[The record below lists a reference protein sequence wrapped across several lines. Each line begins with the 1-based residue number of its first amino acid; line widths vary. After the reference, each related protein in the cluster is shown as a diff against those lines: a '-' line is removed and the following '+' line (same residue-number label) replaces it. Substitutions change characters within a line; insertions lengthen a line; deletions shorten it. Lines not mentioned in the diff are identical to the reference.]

1 MEEDNAMETCFAP
14 AERTDAP
21 RLVTQIRMIAG
32 SELLNSYLS
41 LTAGILVVLNEQR
54 QIVGLNHVFLDLL
67 GIDDA
72 EKTLGLRLGESLGC
86 INAETMPGGCGTSKA
101 CASCG
106 AVIAMLAA
114 LDNNEKSEQVCALEA
129 NVRGARRS
137 MALAVQASP
146 LLLEGQRFLII
157 AVRDVTREQLQA
169 NLERVFYHD
178 ISNILGT
185 LLGPSEMLRL
195 EMPQRWEVVQIHE
208 AALRLCSEVE
218 LQRELSLS
226 GSSGFRPQNRDVLLS
241 DITKELDLLI
251 SGHNAAKGRGI
262 KVIFSCRDCFIHTDK
277 TMLSRVLT
285 NMLLN
290 ALEATQEGGSVR
302 FVTSR
307 GDTAVTWEVWNDTA
321 IDESIQPRIFQRHFS
336 TKDSSG
342 RGFGT
347 FSMKLFG
354 EHYLG
359 GKIAFTS
366 SQDTGTSFTFTLP
379 LS

>member
-1 MEEDNAMETCFAP
+1 MAEDNAMETCFAP
-14 AERTDAP
+14 AERADAP
-21 RLVTQIRMIAG
+21 QLTAQIRMIAG

-54 QIVGLNHVFLDLL
+54 QIVGLNHIFLDLL

-72 EKTLGLRLGESLGC
+72 DQALGLRLGESLGC
-86 INAETMPGGCGTSKA
+86 VNAETMPGGCGTSKL

-114 LDNNEKSEQVCALEA
+114 LDSNEQSERICALEA
-129 NVRGARRS
+129 NVRGVRRNL
-137 MALAVQASP
+137 ALAVQASP
-146 LLLEGQRFLII
+146 LQLDGRRFIII
-157 AVRDVTREQLQA
+157 AVHDVTREQVQA
-169 NLERVFYHD
+169 NLERLFYHD

-208 AALRLCSEVE
+208 AAMRLCREVE

-226 GSSGFRPQNRDVLLS
+226 GSSGFRPQKREVLLS

-251 SGHNAAKGRGI
+251 SGHAAAKGRSI
-262 KVIFSCRDCFIHTDK
+262 KVILSCDDCIIHTDK

-290 ALEATQEGGSVR
+290 ALEATQEGGTVR
-302 FVTSR
+302 FTTSR
-307 GDTAVTWEVWNDTA
+307 SDTAVIWEVWNDTA
-321 IDESIQPRIFQRHFS
+321 IDEAIQPRIFQRHFS
-336 TKDSSG
+336 TKDSPG

-359 GKIAFTS
+359 GTIAFNS
-366 SQDTGTSFTFTLP
+366 HQDTGTSFTFTLP

>member
-1 MEEDNAMETCFAP
+1 
-14 AERTDAP
+14 
-21 RLVTQIRMIAG
+21 MIAG
-32 SELLNSYLS
+32 SDLLNSYLS

-54 QIVGLNHVFLDLL
+54 QIVGLNSIFLDLL

-72 EKTLGLRLGESLGC
+72 EQALGLRLGESLGC
-86 INAETMPGGCGTSKA
+86 VNAATMPGGCGTSKL

-114 LDNNEKSEQVCALEA
+114 FDSNEKSEQICALEA
-129 NVRGARRS
+129 NIRGVRRYL
-137 MALAVQASP
+137 ALAVQASP
-146 LLLEGQRFLII
+146 LQLAGQRFVII
-157 AVRDVTREQLQA
+157 AVRDVSREQLQA

-178 ISNILGT
+178 INNILGT
-185 LLGPSEMLRL
+185 LLGPSEMLRM

-208 AALRLCSEVE
+208 AALRLCREVE

-226 GSSGFRPQNRDVLLS
+226 GSSGFRPQKREVLLS
-241 DITKELDLLI
+241 DITKELDVLI
-251 SGHNAAKGRGI
+251 SGHTAAKGRSI
-262 KVIFSCRDCFIHTDK
+262 KVILTCDDFFIHTDK

-290 ALEATQEGGSVR
+290 ALEATQEGGAVH
-302 FVTSR
+302 FTASR
-307 GDTAVTWEVWNDTA
+307 SDTTVFWEVWNDTA
-321 IDESIQPRIFQRHFS
+321 IDEAIQPRIFQRHFS
-336 TKDSSG
+336 TKDSPG

-359 GKIAFTS
+359 GTIAFTS
-366 SQDTGTSFTFTLP
+366 SPASGTFFTFTLP